1 MIKLIATDMDG
12 TLLTSEKKFPPHMFN
27 IIDQLHEREIKFA
40 VASGRQ
46 YYTLLKDF
54 ESVKDEVTFICENG
68 ALVFDKGENIFCDA
82 MAYEDIVKL
91 IEMIRQIKNAYPIL
105 CGVESAY
112 IEDTHEE
119 FNENAD
125 MYYARCERVDD
136 LLEAAK
142 RDRICKIAIFD
153 TEDAQ
158 INTYMHVKHLNDSF
172 KVSLSGHQ
180 WVDIM
185 NPTVNKG
192 EAMRLIQK
200 KYNISYDETM
210 AFGDYLNDYEMMQ
223 TCYYSYAME
232 NAHEDLKA
240 ICNFNA
246 PSNDEFGVITT
257 IEHFLKK

>member
-1 MIKLIATDMDG
+1 
-12 TLLTSEKKFPPHMFN
+12 
-27 IIDQLHEREIKFA
+27 
-40 VASGRQ
+40 
-46 YYTLLKDF
+46 
-54 ESVKDEVTFICENG
+54 
-68 ALVFDKGENIFCDA
+68 
-82 MAYEDIVKL
+82 
-91 IEMIRQIKNAYPIL
+91 
-105 CGVESAY
+105 
-112 IEDTHEE
+112 
-119 FNENAD
+119 

-246 PSNDEFGVITT
+246 PSDDEFGVITT